1 MDNASWEKVVKD
13 AKEQNKLIFVDCY
26 TTWCGPCKRL
36 AAEVFPREDLGTY
49 VNERFVSVKYDVER
63 GNGLEFAKQYRDL
76 IHGFPTLLLI
86 DTEGKVLNRIVGFFP
101 AETILK
107 AIQNSVEGRTWQVM
121 EQEYQAGKRDR
132 DFVMEYLEALLTA
145 DEGEKYDKVKREYI
159 AQFPLDSLMNKEI
172 WELASGY
179 ITNPESDEFQFV
191 LAHLNDFANRG
202 FDRYDLEW
210 TLAIQTYYV
219 ISDIVSKGFKISS
232 QDTIK
237 QMQERLQ
244 FLDTMLQAKVKNF
257 PEYDKITTVRQ
268 AALPSGDPLPLSLVR
283 ETAREYEPR
292 TVQVDRDAARELLEE
307 ELLEPVV
314 KAAPPSGSYALA
326 PGVLYDFTQADAG
339 ALTFTFE
346 APAAGK
352 AAAYHVMFKSG
363 STAAT
368 VNLPDGVRTPDGY
381 VIEAGRVYELSIL
394 QNMLAYMSWGAD

>member
-1 MDNASWEKVVKD
+1 MKKFFLWITALFFAANVFAQEGSKGIQFMDNASWGKVVKD

-257 PEYDKITTVRQ
+257 PEYLAYVRVEESFLARDYQVLLKRVSSEQIRLCVDYLYELQKIEEKDNDWVIENCYGIIAKGYAKLGEQ
-268 AALPSGDPLPLSLVR
+268 SKAD
-283 ETAREYEPR
+283 EYYK
-292 TVQVDRDAARELLEE
+292 VSE
-307 ELLEPVV
+307 ELDKQNEE
-314 KAAPPSGSYALA
+314 K
-326 PGVLYDFTQADAG
+326 
-339 ALTFTFE
+339 
-346 APAAGK
+346 
-352 AAAYHVMFKSG
+352 
-363 STAAT
+363 
-368 VNLPDGVRTPDGY
+368 
-381 VIEAGRVYELSIL
+381 LSIF
-394 QNMLAYMSWGAD
+394 

>member
-1 MDNASWEKVVKD
+1 MKKFFLWITALFFAANVFAQEGSKGIQFMDNASWGKVVKD

-257 PEYDKITTVRQ
+257 PEYLVYVRVEESFLARDYQVLLKRVLAYGELGLLDNLKWTKYWIDCLVENLDSSEQIRLCVDYLYELQKIEEKDNDWVIENCYGIIAKGYAKLGEQ
-268 AALPSGDPLPLSLVR
+268 SKAD
-283 ETAREYEPR
+283 EYYK
-292 TVQVDRDAARELLEE
+292 VSE
-307 ELLEPVV
+307 ELDKQNEE
-314 KAAPPSGSYALA
+314 K
-326 PGVLYDFTQADAG
+326 
-339 ALTFTFE
+339 
-346 APAAGK
+346 
-352 AAAYHVMFKSG
+352 
-363 STAAT
+363 
-368 VNLPDGVRTPDGY
+368 
-381 VIEAGRVYELSIL
+381 LSIF
-394 QNMLAYMSWGAD
+394 